1 MTEWKGHDFLVA
13 PKGQFYRTGGP
24 PRSPSSYPQFISNLQ
39 LLLEEARRQS
49 ARSVNGVI
57 VATYWELG
65 HRIVIF
71 EQRGKK
77 RAGYGDSLLQRL
89 SKDLTHRQGRG
100 FSVDN
105 LELMRRF
112 YLTWSRLKNSETLSR
127 NSDLSVVA
135 KALPLS
141 WGHYTRLLR
150 VKNTHAREF
159 YEIESLR
166 SGWSIRQL
174 DRQISSQFYERI
186 ALSKNKASMLQK
198 GTLPIPADR
207 VTPEE
212 EIKAPYI
219 LEFLGL
225 KDEYSES
232 DLEEALVRHLETFLL
247 ELGSDFTFVARQKR
261 LRVGNEWYRV
271 DRVFFH
277 RRLRALVLIDLKLN
291 KFSHADAGQMH
302 LYLNY
307 AQEHW
312 THPNE
317 NPPVGLILCAEKDA
331 AVAHYALAGL
341 PNKVLAAEYKTA
353 LPKEGEIAKE
363 LQQTRKTLTS
373 RFP

>member
-1 MTEWKGHDFLVA
+1 M
-13 PKGQFYRTGGP
+13 
-24 PRSPSSYPQFISNLQ
+24 
-39 LLLEEARRQS
+39 
-49 ARSVNGVI
+49 I

-271 DRVFFH
+271 DLVFFH

-373 RFP
+373 RFS